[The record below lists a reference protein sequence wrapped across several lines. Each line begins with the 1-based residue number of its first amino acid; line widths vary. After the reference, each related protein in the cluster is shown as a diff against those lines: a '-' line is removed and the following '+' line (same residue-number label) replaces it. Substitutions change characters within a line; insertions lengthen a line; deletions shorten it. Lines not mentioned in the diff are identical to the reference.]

1 MKPQEIVHLPADTF
15 LADELLNDD
24 GIIEMAN
31 LDKSQTG
38 IDGVIWIST
47 MTTGDAPRVKYFLR
61 PGRTQSSFSVTI
73 ADQPRVV
80 ANSLPPRVVNQ
91 MSPLVI
97 QWVTLNKD
105 ALLDFWHHGYMDRIT
120 TNSVSSKLPKNLT
133 ADFEGASCYWSRAS
147 AAARLRIHAS
157 GTDGRC
163 RRGS

>member
-1 MKPQEIVHLPADTF
+1 MKLQEIARLPADTF
-15 LADELLNDD
+15 LADELTNDD

-47 MTTGDAPRVKYFLR
+47 MMTGHAPRVKYFVR
-61 PGRTQSSFSVTI
+61 PGRTQLSFSVTI

-97 QWVTLNKD
+97 QWVSLNKD
-105 ALLDFWHHGYMDRIT
+105 ALLDFWHYGDT
-120 TNSVSSKLPKNLT
+120 WS
-133 ADFEGASCYWSRAS
+133 AS
-147 AAARLRIHAS
+147 RLIQFLQSFRKV
-157 GTDGRC
+157 
-163 RRGS
+163 